1 VSDQVQ
7 VVDENDKPIGGVDIR
22 EAWEKSLPHRISRV
36 MVQDEKDGS
45 LLLQLRVKSKYLF
58 PECWDNSAAGHVDAG
73 ESYEAAAIRELNEEM
88 GISGVKLGILD
99 YYYSHDMY
107 KEHNL
112 CEWNKV
118 YLAKISREY
127 KVKKQDNEVAEIKW
141 FSKSELRGLLK
152 QEDKITPGLKYVLK
166 RNPFLYESR

>member
-1 VSDQVQ
+1 VSDLVQ
-7 VVDENDKPIGGVDIR
+7 VVDKNDKPIGGIDIR
-22 EAWEKSLPHRISRV
+22 EVREKSLPHRISRV

-58 PECWDNSAAGHVDAG
+58 PGCWDNSAAGHVDVG
-73 ESYEAAAIRELNEEM
+73 ESYEAAAIRELKEEM
-88 GISGVKLGILD
+88 GISGVKLDELD
-99 YYYSHDMY
+99 YYYSQAMY

-118 YLAKISREY
+118 YLVNIPREY
-127 KVKKQDNEVAEIKW
+127 KTKKQDSEVAEIKW
-141 FSKSELRGLLK
+141 FSRSELLELLK
-152 QEDKITPGLKYVLK
+152 QEDKITPGLKNVLK